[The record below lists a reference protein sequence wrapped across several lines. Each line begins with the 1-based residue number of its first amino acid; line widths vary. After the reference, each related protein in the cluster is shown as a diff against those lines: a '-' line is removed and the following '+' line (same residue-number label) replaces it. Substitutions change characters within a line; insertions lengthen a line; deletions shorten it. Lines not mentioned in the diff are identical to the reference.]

1 MKALIFVHLSSGS
14 VSRKLGCLEYKTY
27 GRKNHSF
34 RFTLVI
40 FTNENDVRLRK
51 SEYIQCNYFLSNI
64 GSSFIQKRNF
74 SYTVCYHVK
83 NAHNIYQP
91 CNLTLLRSIYIV
103 SFFLPTAQNAYISNS
118 HNLRVPDISQKL
130 IALTHIFLHSE
141 VLCRCNTNTGSTYKS
156 SIIDETFRFNFT

>member
-64 GSSFIQKRNF
+64 GSLFIQKRNF

-103 SFFLPTAQNAYISNS
+103 SFFTDSIECLYFKFPQFASSRYQPEAYCINTHFSTFRS
-118 HNLRVPDISQKL
+118 SMSLQHQHRQHIQKL
-130 IALTHIFLHSE
+130 
-141 VLCRCNTNTGSTYKS
+141 NN
-156 SIIDETFRFNFT
+156 